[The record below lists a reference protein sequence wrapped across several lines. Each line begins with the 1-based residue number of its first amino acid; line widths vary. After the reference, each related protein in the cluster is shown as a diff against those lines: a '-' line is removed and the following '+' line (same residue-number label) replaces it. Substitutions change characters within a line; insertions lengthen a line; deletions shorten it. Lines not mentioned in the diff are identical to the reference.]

1 MISAD
6 LGEADIKGGIAAGV
20 GGSVSRADKSVTFSE
35 TGRID
40 GIIGK
45 ELDPV
50 RGIGGA
56 VKLSRN
62 CCHPA
67 AARNR
72 LNDRIILQIVRA
84 GVAVTGVVRGWRRAQ
99 IIGSSTEGYA
109 EADVR
114 KNRVTKDWPLGVAAG
129 DDHTVSTVKGDDV
142 SRAERS
148 APDHAAI
155 AGTAS
160 IDDINASI
168 SIRNRNG
175 AGDISS
181 NQVALDYRPG

>member
-1 MISAD
+1 MVKDLYPLSIIDLAVIIS
-6 LGEADIKGGIAAGV
+6 K
-20 GGSVSRADKSVTFSE
+20 
-35 TGRID
+35 
-40 GIIGK
+40 
-45 ELDPV
+45 
-50 RGIGGA
+50 
-56 VKLSRN
+56 N
-62 CCHPA
+62 CCIPA

-72 LNDRIILQIVRA
+72 FNDRIILQIVRA

-175 AGDISS
+175 A
-181 NQVALDYRPG
+181 